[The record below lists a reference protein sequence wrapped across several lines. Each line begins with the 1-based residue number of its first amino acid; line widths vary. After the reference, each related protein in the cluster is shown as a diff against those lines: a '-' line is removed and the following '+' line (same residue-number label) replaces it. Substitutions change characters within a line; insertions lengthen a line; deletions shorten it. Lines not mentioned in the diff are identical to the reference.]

1 MQKINVMILYEL
13 NKKRDQTKII
23 FEENLQMDPTD
34 KWFIDIKSVRIK
46 SGKISSL
53 TTIIRS
59 DMEKRLEDY
68 LNKGWE
74 IKK

>member
-1 MQKINVMILYEL
+1 MILYEL
-13 NKKRDQTKII
+13 NKKRALTKIV
-23 FEENLQMDPTD
+23 FEENLQMDKSD

-46 SGKISSL
+46 SGKITSL
-53 TTIIRS
+53 STIIRS

-74 IKK
+74 IKNK

>member
-1 MQKINVMILYEL
+1 MILYEL
-13 NKKRDQTKII
+13 NKKRVQTKII